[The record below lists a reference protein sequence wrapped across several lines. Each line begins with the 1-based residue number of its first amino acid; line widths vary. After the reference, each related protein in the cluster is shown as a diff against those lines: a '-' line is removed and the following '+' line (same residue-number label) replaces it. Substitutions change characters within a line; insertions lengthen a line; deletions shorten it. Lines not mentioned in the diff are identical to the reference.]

1 MNNTAREAI
10 KQNYTDYQEY
20 FLYLQEKIEISFL
33 NNYSDVFSKTLLLS
47 VASYFEDAIKQ
58 IVHKILLTSES
69 KILKEFI
76 ENKALNRQYHTFFNW
91 TGNNANSFFGLFGED
106 FKKFMI
112 TKVKADE
119 DLEQSIKD
127 FLFLGKTRNELV
139 HRNYALFNIDMT
151 VEDIYNKFE
160 SALKFID
167 SLIPF
172 CDEFNNSI

>member
-10 KQNYTDYQEY
+10 QESYTDYQEY
-20 FLYLQEKIEISFL
+20 FQYLEEKIEISFL

-76 ENKALNRQYHTFFNW
+76 ENKALSRQYHTFFNW
-91 TGNNANSFFGLFGED
+91 KGNNANSFFGLFGED
-106 FKKFMI
+106 FRKFMI
-112 TKVKADE
+112 IKVKENE
-119 DLEQSIKD
+119 DLEQSVKD

-139 HRNYALFNIDMT
+139 HCNYALFNINMT
-151 VEDIYNKFE
+151 VDDIYNKFE
-160 SALKFID
+160 SALKFTD

-172 CDEFNNSI
+172 CEEFNSST

>member
-20 FLYLQEKIEISFL
+20 FSYLRENIEISFL
-33 NNYSDVFSKTLLLS
+33 SNYSDVFSKTLLLS

-76 ENKALNRQYHTFFNW
+76 ENKALNRQYHTFFDW
-91 TGNNANSFFGLFGED
+91 KGSNANCFFALFGED
-106 FKKFMI
+106 FKKFMKS
-112 TKVKADE
+112 KVKADE
-119 DLEQSIKD
+119 NLEQSIKD
-127 FLFLGKTRNELV
+127 FLILGKSRNELV
-139 HRNYALFNIDMT
+139 HCNYALFNIDMT
-151 VEDIYNKFE
+151 VDEIYTKFE

-172 CDEFNNSI
+172 CEEFNNSI